1 LKKKL
6 SNFFIFLTPLGCDYR
21 TFLNT
26 DGNLKITIFLHDPPP
41 NVRVR
46 MCDAGAICRCFSP
59 FKILFNSL
67 TILSTNKLIFTIIFF
82 LTTLPLSTLLIYQSI
97 FTQQL
102 TIQIRHLEA
111 LAHFASTQFEARHV
125 WHESRD
131 DAIFL
136 IRIKALFSF
145 PAYLISLIATL
156 SAVHSSL
163 SASHGIT
170 PTVNSTVNS
179 FKPNIMRLFVTSIF
193 VYAIL
198 FVFSSLP
205 LFLTAITGSHLVVL
219 IIGSGLEIYLM
230 AVLSVGLVVSVAE
243 EKFGW
248 DAIKTGSGLMEG
260 NRVCGLVLSGLFVW
274 VSSLIRSRIGK
285 MMDGE
290 DSLMSFEDKLV
301 MIVCYG
307 FVVLWSYVIM
317 TVYYCECRKRHP
329 IKEPHL
335 QLDDDAQ
342 DQETQLSVL

>member
-1 LKKKL
+1 
-6 SNFFIFLTPLGCDYR
+6 
-21 TFLNT
+21 
-26 DGNLKITIFLHDPPP
+26 
-41 NVRVR
+41 
-46 MCDAGAICRCFSP
+46 MCDAATLCRFFTP

-67 TILSTNKLIFTIIFF
+67 TILSTNKLIFTSIFL

-145 PAYLISLIATL
+145 PAYFISLIATL

-163 SASHGIT
+163 SATSHGIT
-170 PTVNSTVNS
+170 PTVNSTINS

-198 FVFSSLP
+198 FAFSSLP
-205 LFLTAITGSHLVVL
+205 LFLTALTGSHLVVL
-219 IIGSGLEIYLM
+219 VIGSGIEVYLM

-243 EKFGW
+243 ERFGW

-260 NRVCGLVLSGLFVW
+260 NRFCGLVLSGLFVW
-274 VSSLIRSRIGK
+274 VSSLIRSRMIGK
-285 MMDGE
+285 LMDGE
-290 DSLMSFEDKLV
+290 DSSMSFEDKLV
-301 MIVCYG
+301 IIVCYG
-307 FVVLWSYVIM
+307 FVILWSYVIM
-317 TVYYCECRKRHP
+317 SVYYYECRKRHP

-335 QLDDDAQ
+335 QLDDD
-342 DQETQLSVL
+342 DQENQLSVL